1 MNLNLRDLRYF
12 EIITQEGSL
21 ALASERLSRSQPALS
36 KCLQRLEE
44 NIGAPL
50 FIRDGRGVHLT
61 AVGEVLLAKVKQ
73 LSLAVEQTEKDM
85 RSFVQGSIGQVRIG
99 CLPSVAEYI
108 IPSTC
113 RKFLDNNPNVNIQLF
128 SDVPNM
134 LMDMLLG
141 QQVDLII
148 TTASKPNDN
157 IITYPINDD
166 PMVVIAHASHPLL
179 DIAQQRELKVEDLLD
194 YRWTLPNSLSVIRKW
209 IDNYFINLGLSKPTV
224 QIETQSFRMVPKIIE
239 QTQLI
244 SFLPRKSL
252 NSIEVKQKNLVEI
265 PFAEIIYNRKL
276 IISRLKSRA
285 MSPAV
290 EKMIKLLCEESSR
303 LLL

>member
-44 NIGAPL
+44 SIGAPL

-85 RSFVQGSIGQVRIG
+85 RNFVQGSIGQVRIG

-108 IPSTC
+108 VPAAC
-113 RKFLDNNPNVNIQLF
+113 GKFLENNPNVNIQLF
-128 SDVPNM
+128 SDVPDV
-134 LMDMLLG
+134 LMEMLLG

-157 IITYPINDD
+157 IITYPISDD
-166 PMVVIAHASHPLL
+166 PMVVIAHATHPLL
-179 DIAQQRELKVEDLLD
+179 DIAQQREIKFEDLLD
-194 YRWTLPNSLSVIRKW
+194 YRWTLPNSLSVTRKW
-209 IDNYFINLGLSKPTV
+209 IDHHFISLGLSKPTV
-224 QIETQSFRMVPKIIE
+224 QIETQSFRLVPKIIE
-239 QTQLI
+239 RTQLLG
-244 SFLPRKSL
+244 FLPRKSL
-252 NSIEVKQKNLVEI
+252 NSIEVRQKNLVEI
-265 PFAEIIYNRKL
+265 PLPEMVYNRKL
-276 IISRLKSRA
+276 IISRLKSRVA
-285 MSPAV
+285 SPAV
-290 EKMIKLLCEESSR
+290 EKMIKLLCEESGR

>member
-61 AVGEVLLAKVKQ
+61 AVGEALLTKVKQ
-73 LSLAVEQTEKDM
+73 LSLAVEQTEKDI
-85 RSFVQGSIGQVRIG
+85 RNFVQGSIGQVRIG

-108 IPSTC
+108 IPAAC
-113 RKFLDNNPNVNIQLF
+113 GKFLENNPNVNIQLF
-128 SDVPNM
+128 SDVPDA
-134 LMDMLLG
+134 LIEMLLG

-148 TTASKPNDN
+148 STASKPNEN
-157 IITYPINDD
+157 IITYPISDD
-166 PMVVIAHASHPLL
+166 PMVIVAHANHPLL
-179 DIAQQRELKVEDLLD
+179 EITQQRQLTLEDLLP
-194 YRWTLPNSLSVIRKW
+194 YHWTLPNKLSVARQW
-209 IDNYFINLGLSKPTV
+209 IDHNFISLGLSKPKV
-224 QIETQSFRMVPKIIE
+224 QIETQSFRLVPKIIE
-239 QTQLI
+239 RTQLLG
-244 SFLPRKSL
+244 FMPRKSL
-252 NSIEVKQKNLVEI
+252 SSIEVKQKNLIEI
-265 PFAEIIYNRKL
+265 PIVEMVYNRKL
-276 IISRLKSRA
+276 TISRLKARVA
-285 MSPAV
+285 SPVV
-290 EKMIKLLCEESSR
+290 EKMIKLLCEESSK